1 MICWGVATSRVVQS
15 GLLILEESGAPS
27 TAPVFSGGEGRS
39 LSFPC
44 FFMWEFSGRC
54 EKHHGVADV
63 RPDVRNLMVLLIFH
77 LIFDRDDEVV

>member
-1 MICWGVATSRVVQS
+1 MVHS

-44 FFMWEFSGRC
+44 FFMWEFSGEC
-54 EKHHGVADV
+54 AKTF
-63 RPDVRNLMVLLIFH
+63 MVLLIFD
-77 LIFDRDDEVV
+77 LVFDMDDEVVPLIACHYHR